1 MDLFKSS
8 RKASVFENFILPVL
22 GLLFIAV
29 VDRNVTVVLL
39 TPALSICLLGLLA
52 LRLETK
58 ILTFWFVV
66 IWLSVILALVDNPG
80 GKAGS
85 DLNFPTI
92 VVRSLGFAV
101 SGMIAVA
108 MNKGRANLGRNHRY
122 LLDMLERLPCAV
134 AVSDSSGTL
143 LFANK
148 RALVMLKKTSTE
160 VVGLS
165 FFSFFTSPEHRGHD
179 IQSYL
184 RLADGD
190 VSLETNL
197 TLMKDSEERQEV
209 TATQIPM
216 SLVGQK
222 CVVTVI
228 DTNEVNRKATVV
240 ILSEAQRVAE
250 KSVA

>member
-8 RKASVFENFILPVL
+8 RKASVFENFGLPIL
-22 GLLFIAV
+22 GLAAIALIDHSV
-29 VDRNVTVVLL
+29 SSVLL

-52 LRLETK
+52 LRLDTK
-58 ILTFWFVV
+58 ILMLWFLIIWGTV
-66 IWLSVILALVDNPG
+66 IVALVDNPG
-80 GKAGS
+80 GKAGT

-108 MNKGRANLGRNHRY
+108 MNKGRASLGRNHRY

-134 AVSDSSGTL
+134 AVSDSSGTV

-148 RALVMLKKTSTE
+148 RALLMLKKASAE

-179 IQSYL
+179 IQAYL
-184 RLADGD
+184 QLADGNT
-190 VSLETNL
+190 SMENNL
-197 TLMKDSEERQEV
+197 TLMKDSEERQDV

-216 SLVGQK
+216 KLVGQK

-228 DTNEVNRKATVV
+228 DTNDSNRHAAEMA
-240 ILSEAQRVAE
+240 LGAANEAE
-250 KSVA
+250 KTSLA

>member
-1 MDLFKSS
+1 MDLFKAS
-8 RKASVFENFILPVL
+8 RRASVFESFILPVL
-22 GLLFIAV
+22 GLLVIGV
-29 VDRNVTVVLL
+29 VDHSISSVLL

-52 LRLETK
+52 LRLDPK
-58 ILTFWFVV
+58 ILMLWFFI
-66 IWLSVILALVDNPG
+66 IWGTVILSLVENPG
-80 GKAGS
+80 GKSGT

-108 MNKGRANLGRNHRY
+108 MNKGRASLGRNHRH

-148 RALVMLKKTSTE
+148 RALHMLKKTSVE

-184 RLADGD
+184 HLADGD
-190 VSLETNL
+190 VSVETNL
-197 TLMKDSEERQEV
+197 TLMKDSEERQDV
-209 TATQIPM
+209 VATQIPM
-216 SLVGQK
+216 NLVGQK

-228 DTNEVNRKATVV
+228 DINDANRRAVGVALGATRKA
-240 ILSEAQRVAE
+240 EE
-250 KSVA
+250 KSAV

>member
-1 MDLFKSS
+1 MDLFTSS
-8 RKASVFENFILPVL
+8 RKASAVENYLLPVV
-22 GLLFIAV
+22 GLVGIAV
-29 VDRNVTVVLL
+29 IDRNVSNVLL

-58 ILTFWFVV
+58 LLTVWFFIIWGGVV
-66 IWLSVILALVDNPG
+66 LALVDNPG
-80 GKAGS
+80 GKAGN

-92 VVRSLGFAV
+92 VVRTLGFAV

-108 MNKGRANLGRNHRY
+108 MNKGRASLMRNHRH

-134 AVSDSSGTL
+134 AVSDSSGSM

-148 RALVMLKKTSTE
+148 RALIMLKKASTD

-165 FFSFFTSPEHRGHD
+165 FFSFFNSPEHRGND

-184 RLADGD
+184 RLCEGTT
-190 VSLETNL
+190 SRETNL
-197 TLMKDSEERQEV
+197 TLMKDSEERQDV
-209 TATQIPM
+209 SATQIPM
-216 SLVGQK
+216 SLVGHK

-228 DTNEVNRKATVV
+228 DTNVSNRRFAEAA
-240 ILSEAQRVAE
+240 LSTA
-250 KSVA
+250 

>member
-8 RKASVFENFILPVL
+8 RKATVFENFVLPVL
-22 GLLFIAV
+22 GLLLITV
-29 VDRNVTVVLL
+29 VDRQVSTVLL

-58 ILTFWFVV
+58 ILTIWFVI
-66 IWLSVILALVDNPG
+66 IWGTVILALVDNPG

-148 RALVMLKKTSTE
+148 RALVMLKKSGPE

-184 RLADGD
+184 RLADGN
-190 VSLETNL
+190 VSIENNL

-228 DTNEVNRKATVV
+228 DTNEANRRAVGAA
-240 ILSEAQRVAE
+240 LSAVHEAKE
-250 KSVA
+250 KSLA